1 MSTVGYGDLY
11 PKTLLGRVTML
22 YAAIFGVFL
31 SSLLIVSLSLY
42 LEMIPS
48 ESKSHLILT
57 RLEEQ
62 KSLIEEASKAV
73 VETVRIKKLMG
84 QLDGKPK

>member
-1 MSTVGYGDLY
+1 
-11 PKTLLGRVTML
+11 
-22 YAAIFGVFL
+22 
-31 SSLLIVSLSLY
+31 
-42 LEMIPS
+42 MIPS